1 MTNKE
6 IMLTAIYKAMADGV
20 SRLIKYGA
28 AFTVLVFCIAGLIYN
43 TFYIVE
49 GHNKDRLEWKA
60 EKLETRRECSEEI
73 NRLRVEVYE
82 CNERHL
88 QVLREMAKLRIEIKK
103 KR

>member
-1 MTNKE
+1 MTPKE
-6 IMLTAIYKAMADGV
+6 SMYQTLMKAIEIGGAKLF
-20 SRLIKYGA
+20 RYGGMI
-28 AFTVLVFCIAGLIYN
+28 TVLVLCVVGLIYN

-49 GHNKDRLEWKA
+49 GHNKDRLEWKT
-60 EKLETRRECSEEI
+60 EKLEIRRECSEEI

-88 QVLREMAKLRIEIKK
+88 QVLREMAQMRIDIKK